1 MKQIFA
7 ILTIATSLALTAC
20 DDHIDVPERT
30 TKTSHVVCESGK
42 VIPYESL
49 NPSDHLL
56 QLYSM

>member
-30 TKTSHVVCESGK
+30 QEKT
-42 VIPYESL
+42 
-49 NPSDHLL
+49 
-56 QLYSM
+56 